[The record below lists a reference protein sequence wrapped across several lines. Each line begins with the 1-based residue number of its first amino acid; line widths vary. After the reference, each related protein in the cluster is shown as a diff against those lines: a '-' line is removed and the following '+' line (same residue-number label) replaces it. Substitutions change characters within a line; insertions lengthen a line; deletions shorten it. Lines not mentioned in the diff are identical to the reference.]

1 MYHSVMNH
9 DPAPTTTP
17 TRDEGVLLFALIE
30 LGAQLQ
36 DRLEDALRSVELSLA
51 KYGVLT
57 TLAEEGKSM
66 PLSELAARQKCVRSN
81 ITQLVDRLEA
91 DGLVR
96 REPDPEDRRSVRAA
110 ITPEGA
116 SRQEAGSDEIQR
128 VKRAFLETVPG
139 SDRAALARVVTH
151 LR

>member
-1 MYHSVMNH
+1 MNQP
-9 DPAPTTTP
+9 PAPTEAP
-17 TRDEGVLLFALIE
+17 ARDEGALLFALIE

-36 DRLEDALRSVELSLA
+36 DRIEDALRSVELSLA

-57 TLAEEGKSM
+57 TLAEEGTSM

-96 REPDPEDRRSVRAA
+96 REPDPEDRRSIRAA
-110 ITPEGA
+110 ITAEGA
-116 SRQEAGSDEIQR
+116 SRQEAGSEEIQR
-128 VKRAFLETVPG
+128 VKGAFLESVPG
-139 SDRAALARVVTH
+139 ADRAALARVVAH